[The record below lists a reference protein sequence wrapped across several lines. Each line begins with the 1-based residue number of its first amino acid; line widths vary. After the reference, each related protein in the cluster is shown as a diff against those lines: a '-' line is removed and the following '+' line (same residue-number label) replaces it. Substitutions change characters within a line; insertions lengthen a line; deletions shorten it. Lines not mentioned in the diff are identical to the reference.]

1 MLSEVWRNGA
11 IMGLAQQ
18 VTNMQKIYISLPITG
33 LDINKC
39 RERADKVKAA
49 LSRKGY
55 NPVSPFDIYAGKDA
69 TYEDYLCND
78 LRVLMECDAVY
89 FCRGWEMSCGC
100 NIEHSVIQILKKFNK
115 RNITMLYER

>member
-1 MLSEVWRNGA
+1 MIRPKGA
-11 IMGLAQQ
+11 KMDLAQLAIKMEK
-18 VTNMQKIYISLPITG
+18 VYISLPITG

-39 RERADKVKAA
+39 RERADRIKAA

-55 NPVSPFDIYAGKDA
+55 NPISPFDIYAGKNP
-69 TYEDYLCND
+69 TYEDYICND

-115 RNITMLYER
+115 RNITMLFER

>member
-1 MLSEVWRNGA
+1 
-11 IMGLAQQ
+11 MGLAQQ

-55 NPVSPFDIYAGKDA
+55 NPVSPFDIYAGKNA
-69 TYEDYLCND
+69 TYKDYICND
-78 LRVLMECDAVY
+78 LRVLMECDAPRGDY
-89 FCRGWEMSCGC
+89 CCCRGRSIPISQRTKG
-100 NIEHSVIQILKKFNK
+100 L
-115 RNITMLYER
+115 RNNEYNANSRKIFCA